1 MSSRQVKIIVSVVD
15 NTKRSLEQVEKGVK
29 RVGKATQEA
38 TMDITKFNRGLF
50 GATAVAATFTAI
62 FMRLG
67 RKMEEGID
75 FERLTNQFER
85 VMGPRGKFLDSIK
98 QLTDVTI
105 DKTEA
110 IRSALSLGNL
120 GIVRDSE
127 QMAAIIAKAGVAA
140 KMAGKD
146 SAEGIR
152 SITEFLKTGNVSQL
166 QNIDLLNEG
175 NVNYRIQQS
184 ILGKVGG
191 SLGGVIALQHRY
203 SVGMQL
209 LNVATKGQL
218 KGFTD
223 LKDIYSALGQEL
235 KLLRAESGTLLA
247 KALTPL
253 VRVMTRAIESTTKFF
268 EQIKKD
274 KDIQTFTKSIL
285 TLVGGVTAAV
295 GVFAVL
301 KGSIF
306 ALTALGFGVPKLTM
320 TILALAGAFGTLASP
335 VEGLV
340 NKLKLVGAIFRGV
353 YELVG
358 SYDPE
363 TGLSLMSKDLNE
375 LLKKHGL
382 MGFVQTVARV
392 TTFTQRM
399 VEDIVSLFKFL
410 GRQVDAVLSVV
421 NLSVGKFFD
430 AINQPW
436 SNWLLSDQLTSTEKA
451 ARSLLGVLVGIAGV
465 FGAIKGF
472 KFLGGVLSKL
482 PVIGGMFG
490 GKGPKGTASDPIY
503 TRDISNVGKMAQS
516 ILPTVGGTK
525 IFDLIK
531 SYIGM
536 FANVVKGIVVASG
549 KLLFGVLITGV
560 GKILTGLGTL
570 LLSPLFIKAA
580 IAGGVGYLGYRL
592 YKYFTEEKPKEEQQ
606 NLNTDQQI
614 RIPQSTGN
622 VEQTSASP
630 FSTPLPGIMSKNKTS
645 IIQPDLKETAAIDK
659 LGESLMN
666 TRSSNAISMQQDI
679 ERMLD
684 AGKKPSE
691 IVSEKLGTK
700 LDEANFFL
708 EAIVRNTDINKSLLS
723 NPMNV
728 RKK

>member
-1 MSSRQVKIIVSVVD
+1 MSRQVRIVVSVVD
-15 NTKRSLEQVEKGVK
+15 NTKRPLEQVERGVRK
-29 RVGKATQEA
+29 VGKATQDA
-38 TMDITKFNRGLF
+38 TIDITKFNRGLF

-62 FMRLG
+62 FLRLG
-67 RKMEEGID
+67 RKMQEGID

-110 IRSALSLGNL
+110 LQSALSLGNL

-127 QMAAIIAKAGVAA
+127 KMAAIIAKAGVAA

-146 SAEGIR
+146 SGEGVR
-152 SITEFLKTGNVSQL
+152 AITEFLKTGNVSQL

-175 NVNYRIQQS
+175 NVNYRIQQA

-203 SVGMQL
+203 SLGMQL
-209 LNVATKGQL
+209 LNVQTKGQL
-218 KGFTD
+218 KGFAD
-223 LKDIYSALGQEL
+223 LKDIYSSLGQEL
-235 KLLRAESGTLLA
+235 KLLRAESGALLA

-253 VRVMTRAIESTTKFF
+253 ARGLTRLIENTTKFF
-268 EQIKKD
+268 EQISKD

-285 TLVGGVTAAV
+285 ALVGGVTAAI

-306 ALTALGFGVPKLTM
+306 ALTALGFGVPKLTIS
-320 TILALAGAFGTLASP
+320 ILALAGAFGTLAAP
-335 VEGLV
+335 MEGIQ
-340 NKLKLVGAIFRGV
+340 NKLKLLGAIFRGV
-353 YELVG
+353 FELVG

-363 TGLSLMSKDLNE
+363 TGLSLMSKDLHQ
-375 LLKKHGL
+375 LLTKHGL
-382 MGFVQTVARV
+382 LGFVQVVGRV
-392 TTFTQRM
+392 VTFTQRM

-410 GRQVDAVLSVV
+410 GKQVDAVLSVV

-451 ARSLLGVLVGIAGV
+451 ARTLLGTLTAIAAI
-465 FGAIKGF
+465 FTAIKGF
-472 KFLGGVLSKL
+472 KFLGGILSRI

-503 TRDISNVGKMAQS
+503 TRDVSAIGKVAQS
-516 ILPTVGGTK
+516 ILPTIGGAR

-531 SYIGM
+531 SYVGMAIKTITSVIGL
-536 FANVVKGIVVASG
+536 GG
-549 KLLFGVLITGV
+549 KLLFGALVAGA
-560 GKILTGLGTL
+560 GKILTGLGAL

-580 IAGGVGYLGYRL
+580 LAGGIGYLGYRL
-592 YKYFTEEKPKEEQQ
+592 YKYFTDEKPQAEEKQIEVGEQV
-606 NLNTDQQI
+606 
-614 RIPQSTGN
+614 RMPQSTTGETTKTAN
-622 VEQTSASP
+622 P
-630 FSTPLPGIMSKNKTS
+630 FSTPLPGIAAGNKTS
-645 IIQPDLKETAAIDK
+645 IIQPDLKEMAAIDK

-666 TRSSNAISMQQDI
+666 TRSSNAISMQNSI
-679 ERMLD
+679 EKMLD
-684 AGKKPSE
+684 SGMKPSE
-691 IVSEKLGTK
+691 VASEKLGTK
-700 LDEANFFL
+700 LDDANFFL
-708 EAIVRNTDINKSLLS
+708 EAIVRNTDINKSLLG
-723 NPMNV
+723 NPMGV
-728 RKK
+728 RPKR